1 MRHSVRGS
9 HPRHIG
15 FMAKARILLLV
26 LAGSVCTCTF
36 AQTVDDGSQSE
47 DPGYS
52 QRIITAEEG
61 WQLIEATGVIDSTGK
76 PFSERYYT
84 INGPLGI
91 ATAPI
96 PEIIKDGLID
106 DLASRPEGEDQ
117 TFVLSASVVEEVQR
131 SLEQGSPTPGLIEIA
146 SQPDD
151 GDPSS
156 LLTRNDATRRP
167 CTDADITK
175 SKQFS
180 ASSPLSR
187 SWNLNGGF
195 TGTVALTGT
204 AEVNGLGEIKITLKK
219 TRILFLCIPY
229 GVRFRHVR
237 VAATAIADPGAT
249 VSGTISYSNPDP
261 KEWQIAKPFL
271 FSINFMAGP
280 IPVHVGFNLPITAG
294 FDANA
299 INASVTGS
307 VTYSGRRSVSGY
319 LDYYCTPDGCTG
331 TRNFD
336 TTDLGSQIFTAG
348 ITARI
353 QPSVYV
359 QVAFRGY
366 LYSEGVAYAQA
377 GVRPYLYADLW
388 GYYGNNCGDADSDG
402 HFETVDALTF
412 DLDWQLAITA
422 QADTFLTREWRR
434 ELWRSQRWH
443 VGFWDLAKSDA
454 LSPMLQGPAVVPV
467 NSVQSYGARM
477 RSCWPYTDNVD
488 YSLDWGDGSSTAFNG
503 PAATLTDRT
512 HTWSQ
517 LGVKPL
523 RLTALRDAHGRNL
536 NRSTTRN
543 VQVNGYSG
551 HAGMTWKLIE
561 RNGSYS
567 HVGADTQTNPYI
579 GDTNPA
585 ISLPILCVRI
595 DGRAPP
601 PGMSFDYYNGWVAGE
616 LRLTAPVSGLSLT
629 SRAVSDGH
637 CANIFGQGFRMAEFH
652 DGGGGWTF
660 WGQGVLSA
668 ANRFWVAINDQPANP
683 WD

>member
-1 MRHSVRGS
+1 MYFLMPHMRLRRDRFV
-9 HPRHIG
+9 
-15 FMAKARILLLV
+15 AATCILILV
-26 LAGSVCTCTF
+26 LSGSISAPVF
-36 AQTVDDGSQSE
+36 AQSVHDDNHSD
-47 DPGYS
+47 DPNYS
-52 QRIITAEEG
+52 QRVISSDEG
-61 WQLIEATGVIDSTGK
+61 WQLIEATGVIDSTRE
-76 PFSERYYT
+76 PFIERYYM
-84 INGPLGI
+84 IDGPLGI

-96 PEIIKDGLID
+96 PEAMKDGLIE

-117 TFVLSASVVEEVQR
+117 TFVLSASVIEEVR
-131 SLEQGSPTPGLIEIA
+131 LSLEQGSATPGLIEIA

-151 GDPSS
+151 GELSGPLED
-156 LLTRNDATRRP
+156 TGAARRP

-187 SWNLNGGF
+187 SWNLNDGF
-195 TGTVALTGT
+195 TGTVAVTGT
-204 AEVNGLGEIKITLKK
+204 AQVNGLGEVKITLKK
-219 TRILFLCIPY
+219 TRILFFCVPY
-229 GVRFRHVR
+229 GVRFRHAR

-249 VSGTISYSNPDP
+249 VSGTISYSNPNP
-261 KEWQIAKPFL
+261 REWQIAKPFL
-271 FSINFMAGP
+271 FSVNFMAGP

-319 LDYYCTPDGCTG
+319 LDYYCTPDDCTG

-336 TTDLGSQIFTAG
+336 TTDLGSQLITAG
-348 ITARI
+348 ITARF
-353 QPSVYV
+353 QPSVYL

-377 GVRPYLYADLW
+377 GVRPYLHADLW
-388 GYYGNNCGDADSDG
+388 GYYGNNCGDADGNG

-443 VGFWDLAKSDA
+443 VGFWELTESEA
-454 LSPMLQGPAVVPV
+454 LSPILEGPAVVPV
-467 NSVQSYGARM
+467 NSAQNYSARM
-477 RSCWPYTDNVD
+477 RPCWPYTDNVD
-488 YSLDWGDGSSTAFNG
+488 YILDWGDGSTEAFSG
-503 PAATLTDRT
+503 PAATQTERT

-517 LGVKPL
+517 LGVKSL
-523 RLTALRDAHGRNL
+523 RLTALRDTHGRHL
-536 NRSTTRN
+536 NHSTSRS
-543 VQVNGYSG
+543 VQANGYSG

-567 HVGADTQTNPYI
+567 HVGADAQTNPYI

-601 PGMSFDYYNGWVAGE
+601 PGINFDFYNGWVAGE
-616 LRLTAPVSGLSLT
+616 LRLTAPVSGLLLT
-629 SRAVSDGH
+629 SRPVADGY
-637 CANIFGQGFRMAEFH
+637 CANSFGQGFRMAEFH

-660 WGQGVLSA
+660 WGQGVLSSV
-668 ANRFWVAINDQPANP
+668 NRFWVAIDDQPANP
-683 WD
+683 WN